1 MPLAARDSTMLTLKD
16 PEDTC
21 VQDAAAPEMA
31 LELAG
36 LTYVDDSKPGY
47 RRERDADGGFRY
59 LDTRGRPI
67 DNPRVIARIDGLAI
81 PPAYEDVWI
90 CPNPTGHIQA
100 TARDARGRKQY
111 RYHPEWTAIRDA
123 NKYHHLVEFGLC
135 LPRIRRRVAADLK
148 RPGLSQDRVT
158 AVVVQLLETT
168 LIRIGNPRYARTNRS
183 YGLTTLTRRHAS
195 VAGSRIRFQFVGK
208 SGVAHDVTVN
218 DARIARIVKR
228 CMEIPGQHLFHYHDD
243 DGNPMALDSGTVNAY
258 LKETSGQEFT
268 AKHYRTWAASVYA
281 HAALSRQPWTSE
293 TAARRVMADVVR
305 QVSQRLA
312 NTPAVC
318 RACYIHPAILDA
330 YLAGRLPGRGA
341 APGGPRGLNADE
353 RRLLDFLRQSAEL
366 ASASD

>member
-1 MPLAARDSTMLTLKD
+1 MLTLKD
-16 PEDTC
+16 PDEACT
-21 VQDAAAPEMA
+21 QDATAPEPA

-36 LTYVDDSKPGY
+36 LIYVDDRKPGY
-47 RRERDADGGFRY
+47 RRERDASGNFRY
-59 LDTRGRPI
+59 VDTRGKRI
-67 DNPRVIARIDGLAI
+67 ENPRVIARIDSLAI

-90 CPNPTGHIQA
+90 CPNPSGHIQA

-123 NKYHHLVEFGLC
+123 NKYHHLVDFGLC
-135 LPRIRRRVAADLK
+135 LPKIRRRVAADLK
-148 RPGLSQDRVT
+148 RPGLCQARVT

-183 YGLTTLTRRHAS
+183 YGLTTLTRRHTS

-208 SGVAHDVTVN
+208 SGVAHDVTVK

-228 CMEIPGQHLFHYHDD
+228 CMEIPGQHLFHYRGE
-243 DGNPMALDSGTVNAY
+243 DGNAVTLDSGTVNAY
-258 LKETSGQEFT
+258 LKATSGQEFT

-293 TAARRVMADVVR
+293 TAARRVVAEVVR
-305 QVSQRLA
+305 EVSQRLA

-318 RACYIHPAILDA
+318 RACYIHPAILEA
-330 YLAGRLPGRGA
+330 YLIGSLPARGA
-341 APGGPRGLNADE
+341 APAGPRGLSADE
-353 RRLLDFLRQSAEL
+353 RRLLGFLRHAAE
-366 ASASD
+366 SASTVG

>member
-1 MPLAARDSTMLTLKD
+1 MLTLKD
-16 PEDTC
+16 AEETC
-21 VQDAAAPEMA
+21 ATEAPAPQVE
-31 LELAG
+31 LGLAG
-36 LTYVDDSKPGY
+36 LSYVDDRKPGY

-59 LDTRGRPI
+59 LDTRGKPI
-67 DNPRVIARIDGLAI
+67 ENPRTIARIDSLAI

-90 CPNPTGHIQA
+90 CPNPSGHIQA

-123 NKYHHLVEFGLC
+123 NKYHHLVDFGLC
-135 LPRIRRRVAADLK
+135 LPRIRRRVATDLK
-148 RPGLSQDRVT
+148 RPGLCQARVT

-195 VAGSRIRFQFVGK
+195 VAGNRIRLQFVGK
-208 SGVAHDVTVN
+208 SGVAHDVTVR

-228 CMEIPGQHLFHYHDD
+228 CMEIPGQHLFHYRDD
-243 DGNPMALDSGTVNAY
+243 DGNVVALDSGTVNAY
-258 LKETSGQEFT
+258 LKATSGREFT

-281 HAALSRQPWTSE
+281 YAALSRQPWTSE
-293 TAARRVMADVVR
+293 TAARRVVADVVKE
-305 QVSQRLA
+305 VSQRLA

-341 APGGPRGLNADE
+341 APAAPRGLNADE
-353 RRLLDFLRQSAEL
+353 RRLLGFLRQSSEL
-366 ASASD
+366 AAASD